1 MPLYRFHL
9 DVTVPPLTVTE
20 RLRCA
25 VRNGPEFREYLRTMW
40 SGRSPDGPPFIGSVQ
55 DYSFRIRRDIR
66 YRNSFLPLVWGHII
80 PTPTGARVIVTMF
93 MHPFTLTFMLFWLAM
108 VGRVALMDKSTS
120 PSIPWGMFIFGIAL
134 CTGGFVPE
142 AVKAK
147 RLLSTIVLDLP
158 R

>member
-1 MPLYRFHL
+1 MPLYHFHI
-9 DVTVPPLTVTE
+9 DTTVPPQTVTE

-25 VRNGPEFREYLRTMW
+25 VRKRLGFREYFRTAW

-55 DYSFRIRRDIR
+55 DNSFRIRRVIG
-66 YRNSFLPLVWGHII
+66 YRNSFLPLVWGHIV

-93 MHPFTLTFMLFWLAM
+93 MHPFSSAFMLFWLGM
-108 VGRVALMDKSTS
+108 VGHGALTERSASHT
-120 PSIPWGMFIFGIAL
+120 ILWGMFIFGIAL
-134 CTGGFVPE
+134 CTGGFIPE

-158 R
+158 H